1 MSTPIDASSQAG
13 TETETD
19 AEFTTADF
27 ALLASTGN
35 WEATTTQVPTQAAA
49 PATGNPAAVVDRST
63 PIDDPEAAGWN
74 SVEGRKKAKRG
85 EKPQQNQSTE
95 QAVDKKAVLLTAA
108 TWTPGDFA
116 AVKPA
121 DLGVL
126 FNEHRERCQA
136 IDVPIGRFFYH
147 GYAGTAATIGVTLNV
162 VSFIAAKL
170 SALLI
175 DPKNTAAP
183 GSTTETVT
191 VHTQRAKNSRFV
203 VGKVLYSGWAT
214 ISTPATVALNFVSW
228 LAAQSA
234 VALNDPR
241 RFGRVLLG
249 VLFAVIVIAGIS
261 MVVG

>member
-1 MSTPIDASSQAG
+1 MSTPIETSNQAG
-13 TETETD
+13 TEAD
-19 AEFTTADF
+19 ADGEFTTADF

-35 WEATTTQVPTQAAA
+35 WEATNTQVPAQAAA
-49 PATGNPAAVVDRST
+49 PAEANPAANIDRST

-74 SVEGRKKAKRG
+74 SVEAKKAKKG
-85 EKPQQNQSTE
+85 EKKPRQNQPAEKTG
-95 QAVDKKAVLLTAA
+95 DKKPVLLTAA
-108 TWTPGDFA
+108 SWTPGDYA

-121 DLGVL
+121 DLGKL
-126 FNEHRERCQA
+126 FTEHRERCQA

-147 GYAGTAATIGVTLNV
+147 AYAGTAATIGVTLNV
-162 VSFIAAKL
+162 LSYITAKL

-183 GSTTETVT
+183 GSLTETIT

-203 VGKVLYSGWAT
+203 VGKVLYTGWAT
-214 ISTPATVALNFVSW
+214 VSTPTTVALNSMSW

-234 VALNDPR
+234 VAMNDPR
-241 RFGRVLLG
+241 RLGRVLLG
-249 VLFAVIVIAGIS
+249 VLFAVIVIAGIT